1 MNIFIDEIIQAI
13 KGLLILF
20 GFIAGGI
27 ILVGL
32 FLCIFIGLGLRNKLG
47 VYDPLYKCWFDYSVL
62 NEEQEN
68 RQIPGSNRLAD
79 PPRGTKRQ
87 PPFWKEQTTL
97 KRKILVFILMGNRP
111 RPRGATG
118 RNAIDDEVKSM

>member
-1 MNIFIDEIIQAI
+1 MIII
-13 KGLLILF
+13 GIIICIIMCLLLI
-20 GFIAGGI
+20 
-27 ILVGL
+27 
-32 FLCIFIGLGLRNKLG
+32 IGLIWGKYCRDEYG
-47 VYDPLYKCWFDYSVL
+47 VYDPLYKTWFDYSVL

-79 PPRGTKRQ
+79 PPKGTKRQ

>member
-27 ILVGL
+27 FLVGL

-47 VYDPLYKCWFDYSVL
+47 VYDPLYKCWFDYSDL

-79 PPRGTKRQ
+79 PPQGTKRQ
-87 PPFWKEQTTL
+87 PPYWKEQRTL
-97 KRKILVFILMGNRP
+97 RRKILIFITMGNRP
-111 RPRGATG
+111 KPRGASG
-118 RNAIDDEVKSM
+118 RNVIDD